1 MARGYYVRLYYVGL
15 DSAEECIQRIAN
27 RVLRGGHDISADI
40 VRRRFAARW
49 VSLAAVLPYCN
60 TAVFFDNDNGFV
72 QVAEWRNMELL
83 PKGDLRPRW
92 LEDLLA
98 YLVENPI

>member
-15 DSAEECIQRIAN
+15 DSAEECIQRVAN
-27 RVLRGGHDISADI
+27 RVSRGGHDISADI
-40 VRRRFAARW
+40 VRHRFAARW
-49 VSLAAVLPYCN
+49 ASLAAVLPYCN
-60 TAVFFDNDNGFV
+60 TAVFFDKDNGFV

-98 YLVENPI
+98 YMVENPI